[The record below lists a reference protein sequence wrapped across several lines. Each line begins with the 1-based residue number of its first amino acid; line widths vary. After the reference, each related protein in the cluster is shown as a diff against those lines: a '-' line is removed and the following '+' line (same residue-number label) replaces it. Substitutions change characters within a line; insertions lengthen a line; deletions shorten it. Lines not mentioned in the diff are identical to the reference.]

1 MRKIIFL
8 FFVLASLQA
17 NAQANLFTVGE
28 CITAAPPNFNP
39 GSRGCRTVLDTSTM
53 HYWIWKIGTTW
64 TKQEKA
70 PDPILGCSAPLYTPT
85 KHQSDFAINQCSP
98 NPVLYKWNGLVWQVV
113 GGSGGGGGSVTT
125 DATLSG
131 DGTLPNPLKI
141 AQQGASSGQVLKW
154 NGTTWLPAADGGT
167 TYTGGTGIN
176 VTGTVITNTGDLSA
190 TNELNT
196 SLNVVGSN
204 LALVDPGGTLTVPVA
219 SIAPVQA
226 VAAGTGISIAGTTT
240 RTITNSA
247 PDQTVALTG
256 AGINAVT
263 GTYPTFTVTG
273 TEVDGSTTN
282 ELQNLSLA
290 GQALS
295 ISGGTGATIPIVG
308 ISAGSGIGVSTTS
321 GVSTI
326 SNTGIITE
334 VDGSV
339 TNEGSLTVGAGTAST
354 SIINSNTSGATGVTI
369 TAAGIN
375 AITEV
380 GNVITLTATEVDGSV
395 TNEGVLG
402 VGVGSATSSTLL
414 STTSGANAVTIN
426 AAGILA
432 ITESTSA
439 NGGSIT
445 LTATEV
451 DGSTTNELQTYGHAG
466 TTTYTNT
473 LSNGGG
479 SFSITGAGIAAVS
492 QTAGAVTVTA
502 TEVDGSVT
510 NEIQTVANTSDA
522 TSHTVTLSNSGGSIQ
537 LVEGSGVT
545 LTTTGTSGAGVVT
558 IASTGGGGGGGGD
571 VVGPSSATDNAVA
584 RFDATT
590 GKLIQNS
597 VVIIDDSGN
606 QSGVLSTQYGSGSAV
621 PLAAGKTWYNESTG
635 SFNIGMGNG
644 NITQQVGEELF
655 YYGKASAAITDS
667 PIQLVYKTGAVG
679 ASGVISFA
687 PTVASITDY
696 DLILGIAT
704 ESIALNGFGRVT
716 SHGTVNS
723 ITTNGTVYGE
733 VWADNDDI
741 YYNPVTGG
749 LTKTIPA
756 APNVKLFVGTVIK
769 AGSGGS
775 GSFLVNL
782 GASEKLSNCEDVNI
796 TSPTGGQI
804 ITYNQTGAF
813 WKNTSLSSGTGITVT
828 PTTAGALTV
837 TNSAPDQTVSI
848 TGAGINVVT
857 GTYPNFTVTGTEVDG
872 STTNEIQNLS
882 LSGQS
887 LSISGGTGA
896 TLPVVGATAADFDL
910 ASGVLSLD
918 YTNAQKAT
926 GTVPG
931 FLTAADWTIFNGKQA
946 AGNYITA
953 LTGDVTAS
961 GPGSVATT
969 IGTGVVGPTQLAST
983 AVAAG
988 SYTSADITVDA
999 DGRITAAANGSGGGG
1014 GGSGT
1019 VTSVSVVS
1027 ANGFAG
1033 TVATPTTTPA
1043 ITLSTTITGLV
1054 KGNGTSI
1061 SAATAGTDY
1070 LTPTGSAAGL
1080 TSFPTLNQNTT
1091 GSAAT
1096 LTTPRAIYGNNFDG
1110 SAALTQVI
1118 GSAFGGTGNGFTAF
1132 SGPTTSAKTFILPN
1146 ANANILTSFT
1156 AVTVGQGGTGRA
1168 TSGTAY
1174 GLIAAGT
1181 TATNPHQT
1189 LPAGATT
1196 EILVGGGTSALP
1208 VWTTATGSGAP
1219 VRATSPTLTTPAL
1232 GTPSAAVLT
1241 NATGLPLTTGVTG
1254 NLPVTNLNSGTSAS
1268 ASTFWR
1274 GDGSWATPSAPG
1286 NVILDG
1292 GNTTGA
1298 TVIIGTNDAQRLDL
1312 EANGSVA
1319 LTVADGGNI
1328 GIGTTTPTTAK
1339 LEVVAGTLADTKNAL
1354 RVTATMPTVM
1364 TNTNT
1369 ALDMQITSAGSSSFA
1384 QRVFN
1389 IDLLAGYTGNNT
1401 TTCMNFT
1408 NFAAGTGASMTAS
1421 RNQGFF
1427 AQASGTTTGTNMG
1440 VYGSGSNGDKNV
1452 GVFGRAFAAKNSA
1465 TNIAVCGFGLNTGTT
1480 PIQIGGFFGLMN
1492 SEPTF
1497 ASAALI
1503 ADNGATTDPVFV
1515 ARDNGAII
1523 ASIIDGGRMFIGG
1536 STTPTADLHLAAGT
1550 ATASTAPLKF
1560 TSGTKL
1566 TTPEAGAIEFD
1577 GTEYYATT
1585 SATRFTI
1592 ARTLKGSATLNFA
1605 STAAGASTDLTI
1617 TVTGAADGD
1626 PVMVGAPNAST
1637 LANGVFT
1644 AWCSATNTV
1653 TVRFTNTNLVAALD
1667 PASGTFKVT
1676 VSK

>member
-17 NAQANLFTVGE
+17 NAQANMFTVGE

-70 PDPILGCSAPLYTPT
+70 PDAILGCSAPLYTPT

-131 DGTLPNPLKI
+131 DGTVPNPLKI
-141 AQQGASSGQVLKW
+141 AQQGAASGQVLKW

-196 SLNVVGSN
+196 SLNIVGSN

-247 PDQTVALTG
+247 PDQTVSLTG
-256 AGINAVT
+256 AGINAVTGTYPTFTITATEVDGSVSNELQTVANTSNATSHTVTLSNSGGSIQIVEGTGIGLATTGTSGAGVLTVTNSAPDQTVSITGAGINVVT

-282 ELQNLSLA
+282 EIQNLSLS
-290 GQALS
+290 GQSLS
-295 ISGGTGATIPIVG
+295 ISGGTGANLPIVG
-308 ISAGSGIGVSTTS
+308 ISAGTGIGVSTTS

-354 SIINSNTSGATGVTI
+354 SIINSNTSGSTGVTI

-375 AITEV
+375 AITEA
-380 GNVITLTATEVDGSV
+380 GNVITL
-395 TNEGVLG
+395 
-402 VGVGSATSSTLL
+402 
-414 STTSGANAVTIN
+414 
-426 AAGILA
+426 
-432 ITESTSA
+432 
-439 NGGSIT
+439 
-445 LTATEV
+445 
-451 DGSTTNELQTYGHAG
+451 
-466 TTTYTNT
+466 
-473 LSNGGG
+473 
-479 SFSITGAGIAAVS
+479 
-492 QTAGAVTVTA
+492 TA

-571 VVGPSSATDNAVA
+571 VVGPSSSTDNAVA

-621 PLAAGKTWYNESTG
+621 PLAAGKTWYNESKG

-704 ESIALNGFGRVT
+704 ESIALNGFGRIT
-716 SHGTVNS
+716 SHGIVND

-813 WKNTSLSSGTGITVT
+813 WKNTSLTSGTGITVT

-837 TNSAPDQTVSI
+837 TNSAPDQTVALTGAGINVVTGTYPTFTITATEVDGSVTNEGSLTVGAGSGTTSTIVSNTSGSTAVTISASTGLSISEAGSTITLTNSAPDQTVSI
-848 TGAGINVVT
+848 TGAGINVAT

-961 GPGSVATT
+961 GPGSVAAT

-999 DGRITAAANGSGGGG
+999 DGRITSAANGSGGGG

-1019 VTSVSVVS
+1019 VTSVSVVP

-1033 TVATPTTTPA
+1033 TVATPTTTPD
-1043 ITLSTTITGLV
+1043 ITLSTTVTGLI

-1132 SGPTTSAKTFILPN
+1132 TGPTTPAKTFTLPN
-1146 ANANILTSFT
+1146 ASANILTSFT

-1168 TSGTAY
+1168 TSTTAY

-1189 LPAGATT
+1189 LPAGANNQ
-1196 EILVGGGTSALP
+1196 ILVGGGTAALP
-1208 VWTTATGSGAP
+1208 VWTTASGSGAP
-1219 VRATSPTLTTPAL
+1219 VRATSPTFSTSITSPLIIGGTGTTQTLTYKT
-1232 GTPSAAVLT
+1232 
-1241 NATGLPLTTGVTG
+1241 TTGVGASGADHIFQVG
-1254 NLPVTNLNSGTSAS
+1254 NN
-1268 ASTFWR
+1268 
-1274 GDGSWATPSAPG
+1274 
-1286 NVILDG
+1286 
-1292 GNTTGA
+1292 GA
-1298 TVIIGTNDAQRLDL
+1298 REAMRIQND
-1312 EANGSVA
+1312 
-1319 LTVADGGNI
+1319 GNI
-1328 GIGTTTPTTAK
+1328 GIGTTTPTTGK
-1339 LEVVAGTLADTKNAL
+1339 VEVVAGTLADTKNAL

-1364 TNTNT
+1364 TAANS
-1369 ALDMQITSAGSSSFA
+1369 AVDIQVISAGSSSFD
-1384 QRVFN
+1384 QKVFN
-1389 IDLLAGYTGNNT
+1389 MDFLAGYTGSNT

-1408 NFAAGTGASMTAS
+1408 NSAAGTGANMTGG

-1427 AQASGTTTGTNMG
+1427 AQANATTTGANMG
-1440 VYGSGSNGDKNV
+1440 VYGSGSNGNKNV

-1465 TNIAVCGFGLNTGTT
+1465 TNIGVCGFGLNTGTT

-1497 ASAALI
+1497 TSAALM
-1503 ADNGATTDPVFV
+1503 ADNGSTTDPIFV
-1515 ARDNGAII
+1515 ARDNGTDILTI
-1523 ASIIDGGRMFIGG
+1523 QDGGNVKI
-1536 STTPTADLHLAAGT
+1536 AGT
-1550 ATASTAPLKF
+1550 ANRATTEGTAQLVIFNGTAPVGTL
-1560 TSGTKL
+1560 TNGVSLYSASGEL
-1566 TTPEAGAIEFD
+1566 RVMD
-1577 GTEYYATT
+1577 
-1585 SATRFTI
+1585 
-1592 ARTLKGSATLNFA
+1592 
-1605 STAAGASTDLTI
+1605 AAGNSTLLSPHDHETNEWVYYSKN
-1617 TVTGAADGD
+1617 TVTG
-1626 PVMVGAPNAST
+1626 
-1637 LANGVFT
+1637 
-1644 AWCSATNTV
+1644 
-1653 TVRFTNTNLVAALD
+1653 
-1667 PASGTFKVT
+1667 KVLRIDMERMLKAIDEKLGGGFIHEYT
-1676 VSK
+1676 EEVQGSDIQKKQ

>member
-8 FFVLASLQA
+8 FFVLASVQA

-28 CITAAPPNFNP
+28 CITAGPPNFNP

-53 HYWIWKIGTTW
+53 HYWIWKTAATW

-70 PDPILGCSAPLYTPT
+70 PDPILGCSAPLYMPT

-98 NPVLYKWNGLVWQVV
+98 NPVLYKWNGAVWQVV

-131 DGTLPNPLKI
+131 DGTIPNPLKI

-154 NGTTWLPAADGGT
+154 NGATWLPAADAGT

-176 VTGTVITNTGDLSA
+176 ITGTVITNTGDLSA

-196 SLNVVGSN
+196 SLGVVSTN
-204 LALVDPGGTLTVPVA
+204 LTLVDPGGTLTVPVV

-226 VAAGTGISIAGTTT
+226 VAAGTGISIAGTST
-240 RTITNSA
+240 RTITNTS
-247 PDQTVALTG
+247 PDQTVSITG
-256 AGINAVT
+256 AGINVAT
-263 GTYPTFTVTG
+263 GTYPNFTITA

-282 ELQNLSLA
+282 ELQNLSLS
-290 GQALS
+290 GQSLS
-295 ISGGTGATIPIVG
+295 ISGGTGATLPIVG

-354 SIINSNTSGATGVTI
+354 SIINSNTSGSTGVTI

-375 AITEV
+375 AITET

-395 TNEGVLG
+395 
-402 VGVGSATSSTLL
+402 S
-414 STTSGANAVTIN
+414 
-426 AAGILA
+426 
-432 ITESTSA
+432 
-439 NGGSIT
+439 
-445 LTATEV
+445 
-451 DGSTTNELQTYGHAG
+451 NELQTVANTSNATSH
-466 TTTYTNT
+466 TVT
-473 LSNGGG
+473 LSNSGG
-479 SFSITGAGIAAVS
+479 SIQIVEGSGIGLATTGTSGAGVLTVTNSAPDQTVSIAGAGINVA
-492 QTAGAVTVTA
+492 TGTYPNFTVTA

-522 TSHTVTLSNSGGSIQ
+522 TSHTITLSNSGGSIQ

-597 VVIIDDSGN
+597 VVIIDDLGN

-621 PLAAGKTWYNESTG
+621 PLAAGKAWYNESTG

-667 PIQLVYKTGAVG
+667 PIQLIYKTGSVG

-704 ESIALNGFGRVT
+704 ESIALNAFGRVT
-716 SHGTVNS
+716 SHGIVNG
-723 ITTNGTVYGE
+723 ITTNGTAYGE

-741 YYNPVTGG
+741 YYNPLTGG
-749 LTKTIPA
+749 LTKTIPV

-782 GASEKLSNCEDVNI
+782 GVSEKLSNCEDVSI

-837 TNSAPDQTVSI
+837 TNSAPDQTVAL

-857 GTYPNFTVTGTEVDG
+857 GTYPTFTITATEVDGSVTNEGVLGVGSGISTSSTLISTTSGANAVTINAAGILAITESTSTNGGSITLTATEVDG
-872 STTNEIQNLS
+872 STTNELQNLS
-882 LSGQS
+882 LAGQA

-931 FLTAADWTIFNGKQA
+931 FLTAADWTTFNGKQA
-946 AGNYITA
+946 SGNYITA

-961 GPGSVATT
+961 GPGSVAAT

-1132 SGPTTSAKTFILPN
+1132 TGPTTPAKTFTLPN
-1146 ANANILTSFT
+1146 ASANILTSFT

-1196 EILVGGGTSALP
+1196 EILVGGGVSALP
-1208 VWTTATGSGAP
+1208 AWTTATGSGAP

-1254 NLPVTNLNSGTSAS
+1254 NLPVINLNSGTSAS

-1274 GDGSWATPSAPG
+1274 GDGSWATPAAPT
-1286 NVILDG
+1286 NVILNG

-1298 TVIIGTNDAQRLDL
+1298 AVVIGTNDAQRLDL

-1328 GIGTTTPTTAK
+1328 GIGTTTPTTGK

-1364 TNTNT
+1364 TERNS
-1369 ALDMQITSAGSSSFA
+1369 AIDIQVTSAGSSSFD
-1384 QRVFN
+1384 QRIFN
-1389 IDLLAGYTGNNT
+1389 MDFLAGYTGSST

-1408 NFAAGTGASMTAS
+1408 NSASGTGANMAGP

-1427 AQASGTTTGTNMG
+1427 AQANGTTTGTNMG
-1440 VYGSGSNGDKNV
+1440 VYGSGSNGNKNV
-1452 GVFGRAFAAKNSA
+1452 GVFGRAFVAKNAA

-1497 ASAALI
+1497 ASAALM
-1503 ADNGATTDPVFV
+1503 ADNGSQTDPIFV
-1515 ARDNGAII
+1515 ARDNGTAVVTIQ
-1523 ASIIDGGRMFIGG
+1523 DGGNTKIN
-1536 STTPTADLHLAAGT
+1536 GT
-1550 ATASTAPLKF
+1550 ANRATTEGTAQLVIFNGTAPV
-1560 TSGTKL
+1560 GTL
-1566 TTPEAGAIEFD
+1566 TNGASF
-1577 GTEYYATT
+1577 YATT
-1585 SATRFTI
+1585 GEMRVMD
-1592 ARTLKGSATLNFA
+1592 
-1605 STAAGASTDLTI
+1605 AAG
-1617 TVTGAADGD
+1617 
-1626 PVMVGAPNAST
+1626 NST
-1637 LANGVFT
+1637 LLSPHDHETNEWIYYSKNTATGKVLRIDMERMMRAIDEKLGGGFIHEYTEEVNG
-1644 AWCSATNTV
+1644 S
-1653 TVRFTNTNLVAALD
+1653 D
-1667 PASGTFKVT
+1667 IQK
-1676 VSK
+1676 KQ